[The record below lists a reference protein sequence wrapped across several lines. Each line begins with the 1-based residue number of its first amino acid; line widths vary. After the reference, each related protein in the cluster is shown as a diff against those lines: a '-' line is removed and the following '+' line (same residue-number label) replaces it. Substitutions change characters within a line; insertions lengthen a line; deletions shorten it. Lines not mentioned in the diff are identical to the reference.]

1 MRRRNGLLGLIAC
14 VAIVATASQWGT
26 QQGPVSLLQIDL
38 GQHQAKVTVDAGDT
52 QNGLTAEVQGLSTV
66 RDKLSASLRPL
77 KDFRQMAGPPS
88 RSLGQKQQQVYPL
101 LLVFPFLQMYR
112 FITGNL
118 SAAPRIMQLRLVQG
132 PKGSQVVVTSNGA
145 PASTGAP
152 ASRGR
157 DLSEPSDSSKSA

>member
-88 RSLGQKQQQVYPL
+88 RSLGQKQQVYPL
-101 LLVFPFLQMYR
+101 LLVSR
-112 FITGNL
+112 FYKCI
-118 SAAPRIMQLRLVQG
+118 AASLATYPPRH
-132 PKGSQVVVTSNGA
+132 
-145 PASTGAP
+145 ASCSFVSCRALKD
-152 ASRGR
+152 RK
-157 DLSEPSDSSKSA
+157 LW

>member
-1 MRRRNGLLGLIAC
+1 LRRRNGLLGLIAC

-88 RSLGQKQQQVYPL
+88 RSLGQKQQVYPL

-112 FITGNL
+112 CITGNL

-132 PKGSQVVVTSNGA
+132 PKGSEVVVTSNGS

-157 DLSEPSDSSKSA
+157 DLSVPSDSSKSA